1 MLDHLAE
8 FRMQET
14 SSLDT
19 LKLPTDEQVERA
31 CSAAA
36 QSCGRSWAETED
48 RSEFGWQERDAWRA
62 QIKAQ
67 LTILLNKDRI
77 LGYDRL

>member
-1 MLDHLAE
+1 MFDHLAE

-19 LKLPTDEQVERA
+19 FKLPTDEQRERVKILLEK
-31 CSAAA
+31 
-36 QSCGRSWAETED
+36 AEVGGAEAID
-48 RSEFGWQERDAWRA
+48 VAYIVA
-62 QIKAQ
+62 
-67 LTILLNKDRI
+67 LILLNKDRI